1 MAKIIKFRKL
11 ITFLC
16 ILLLIIS
23 NNYIQ
28 VLAIYSNNESKTV
41 YLTFDD
47 GPSSNNTN
55 KIIDILNKN
64 NIRGTFFVVGDST
77 NIYPHLI
84 KKLDE
89 NNMCIMPH
97 CNFHD
102 YKGIYKCEENY
113 FKDLNT
119 CKENINKIIG
129 NREMN
134 FIRIPGGSDNKICN
148 EEVLNNIK
156 TKILDNGDNYI
167 DWTIN
172 IADIERHSSS
182 REFVKSIIM
191 DEGGLYNIEVVL
203 MKDVSGKESNIE
215 SLQEII
221 DFYNKRGYKF
231 KTLNEIEE
239 WEKEYLK
246 EIKVL
251 NK

>member
-113 FKDLNT
+113 FKDLNN
-119 CKENINKIIG
+119 CKENINKIIE

-148 EEVLNNIK
+148 EKVLNNIK

-172 IADIERHSSS
+172 FGDIEKNSSS
-182 REFVKSIIM
+182 VEFIKSRMM
-191 DEGGLYNIEVVL
+191 DDGGLYNVEVVL
-203 MKDVSGKESNIE
+203 MNDIGGKEANIE